1 MPAQMCVVFI
11 FFFIV
16 ISCLISFQLPSHPCT
31 FFYQTNNNTG
41 GRRRTFKHQVHEW
54 TGREVTMW
62 LRALKLDQY
71 LETFARNEITG
82 SVLLDLGQSDLDY
95 MQIKA
100 LGHRKI
106 IMREIER
113 LKRGK
118 SSVDLRQGGTMDASP
133 PKKASSPTSRQQS
146 QRDGR
151 GKRLLTVNNSDSTP
165 DLSLNGT
172 STSTSSNTSTQNNGQ
187 QQQQQQRFRFAA
199 AETDTSPQQRQR
211 QEQLQRSKSNEN
223 RRAHAGSK
231 SRSPS
236 SSPQR
241 TVQHW
246 SHVKPISE
254 NEITGD
260 GTVPVNL
267 ADGDYNEARQQQ
279 AFQQAVN
286 EWRNGGTTTGAGS
299 KTSSSSSTSTASTML
314 GGGGGGGGLSTL
326 GGGGWNNP
334 LGSPEPKTSTANE
347 LAEGTLD
354 VAAEQIKFQQAVME
368 WRNGGTNPTSPTTHT
383 PETSDASASTFSSTS
398 STSFSSS
405 TSSSFKTSPT
415 SSHSNAYES
424 KMNDDSSNSSSS
436 NKISTQQSKFDGKLD
451 EAGEHEK
458 FRQAVAEW
466 RNGNGNGEQPSK
478 TSPGGRST
486 AVANNLL
493 IKMAEEDR
501 QRREKFQI
509 EKETLEADMRRE
521 RDALTKRRN
530 AAAEKLAAS
539 KYSDEANN
547 DSDVGG
553 KTQENNNGSLTA
565 RRKYQKWEDVAGI
578 EIEY

>member
-1 MPAQMCVVFI
+1 MSFSAVKPLPGQRGYNMRESDKLAEETREMQINLMKIQEQMKRVKSDNGENTGGRWRSARSERGTLRKYNKDIKSGSVRN
-11 FFFIV
+11 
-16 ISCLISFQLPSHPCT
+16 SSKRGGPREM
-31 FFYQTNNNTG
+31 TNNNTG

-286 EWRNGGTTTGAGS
+286 E
-299 KTSSSSSTSTASTML
+299 
-314 GGGGGGGGLSTL
+314 
-326 GGGGWNNP
+326 
-334 LGSPEPKTSTANE
+334 
-347 LAEGTLD
+347 
-354 VAAEQIKFQQAVME
+354 
-368 WRNGGTNPTSPTTHT
+368 
-383 PETSDASASTFSSTS
+383 
-398 STSFSSS
+398 
-405 TSSSFKTSPT
+405 
-415 SSHSNAYES
+415 
-424 KMNDDSSNSSSS
+424 
-436 NKISTQQSKFDGKLD
+436 
-451 EAGEHEK
+451 
-458 FRQAVAEW
+458 
-466 RNGNGNGEQPSK
+466 
-478 TSPGGRST
+478 
-486 AVANNLL
+486 
-493 IKMAEEDR
+493 
-501 QRREKFQI
+501 
-509 EKETLEADMRRE
+509 
-521 RDALTKRRN
+521 
-530 AAAEKLAAS
+530 
-539 KYSDEANN
+539 
-547 DSDVGG
+547 
-553 KTQENNNGSLTA
+553 
-565 RRKYQKWEDVAGI
+565 
-578 EIEY
+578 